1 MKTEEDWRNQLSPME
16 YHVTRQK
23 GTERAFTGKFWD
35 HHDEGTYT
43 CVCCGAPLFDSQT
56 KFNSGTGWPSFFAP
70 WENKNIAEHRDSSHG
85 MVRTEV
91 TCSNCD
97 AHLGHLFPDGP
108 RPTGMRYCVNSASL
122 NFVPKDQNL
131 PPVADVQGTS
141 GYETATF
148 GAGCFWCVEAVFQQ
162 LNGVISVQSGYSNG
176 HVKKP
181 TYKEVCSGFTGHA
194 EVIQVVFDPQVI
206 TFDELLEVF
215 WLTHDP
221 TTLNRQGADE
231 GTQYRSAVF
240 YHSEEQRERA
250 EHFKKALDEQQVWP
264 KPIVTEISPIS
275 NYYPA
280 EDYHQNYFLDNPT
293 QGYCRMV
300 IQPKVEKFKKAFANK
315 LKPAGAH

>member
-70 WENKNIAEHRDSSHG
+70 WEKKNIDEHRDSSHG
-85 MVRTEV
+85 MLRTEV
-91 TCSNCD
+91 TCSNCG

-122 NFVPKDQNL
+122 NFVPKGQNL
-131 PPVADVQGTS
+131 PPVADVQGNS
-141 GYETATF
+141 GHETATF

-162 LNGVISVQSGYSNG
+162 LNGVISVQSGYAGG

-240 YHSEEQRERA
+240 YHSEDQRQRA
-250 EHFKKALDEQQVWP
+250 EHFKKALDDQQVWP

-280 EDYHQNYFLDNPT
+280 EDYHQNYFIDNPT

-315 LKPAGAH
+315 LKPAGTH